1 MTIEILIVLSVVIAT
16 ILFAVP
22 LAGTAAAGNPRDYV
36 GAVYTMTNDDTR
48 NEVIM
53 SHRTAH
59 GLLVPGGAFSTGGP
73 GSGNGLGDQGALA
86 LSAGNRWLF
95 VVSAGSNEVSVFRVE
110 PSGLTLV
117 DRQPSGGSRPVSV
130 TVDRNFLYVLNAGG
144 AVGGTDT
151 ITALLV
157 GPDGTLAPLAGSTR
171 FLSAAS
177 TALKDH

>member
-1 MTIEILIVLSVVIAT
+1 M
-16 ILFAVP
+16 F
-22 LAGTAAAGNPRDYV
+22 
-36 GAVYTMTNDDTR
+36 
-48 NEVIM
+48 
-53 SHRTAH
+53 HRTAH
-59 GLLVPGGAFSTGGP
+59 GLLVPGGAFSTGGL

-95 VVSAGSNEVSVFRVE
+95 VVNAGSNEGSVFRVE
-110 PSGLTLV
+110 PSSLTLV
-117 DRQPSGGSRPVSV
+117 DR
-130 TVDRNFLYVLNAGG
+130 NLLYVLNAGG

-177 TALKDH
+177 TTLKDH

>member
-1 MTIEILIVLSVVIAT
+1 VTKEILIVLSVVIAT

-22 LAGTAAAGNPRDYV
+22 LAGTAASGNPSDYV
-36 GAVYTMTNDDTR
+36 GAVYTMTDDDTG

-53 SHRTAH
+53 FHRTAH
-59 GLLVPGGAFSTGGP
+59 GLLVPGGAFSTGGL
-73 GSGNGLGDQGALA
+73 GSGNGLGNQGALA

-95 VVSAGSNEVSVFRVE
+95 VVNAGSNEISVFRVE
-110 PSGLTLV
+110 PSDLTLV
-117 DRQPSGGSRPVSV
+117 DRQPSGGSRPVRV
-130 TVDRNFLYVLNAGG
+130 IVDRNLLYILNAGG
-144 AVGGTDT
+144 AVGGTNT
-151 ITALLV
+151 ITTLLV

>member
-1 MTIEILIVLSVVIAT
+1 MTKEILIVLSVVIAT

-36 GAVYTMTNDDTR
+36 GAVYTMTDDDTG

-53 SHRTAH
+53 FHRTAH
-59 GLLVPGGAFSTGGP
+59 GLLVPGGAFSTGGL
-73 GSGNGLGDQGALA
+73 GSGNGLGNQGALA

-95 VVSAGSNEVSVFRVE
+95 VVNAGSNEVSVFRVE

-130 TVDRNFLYVLNAGG
+130 TVDRNLLYVL
-144 AVGGTDT
+144 
-151 ITALLV
+151 
-157 GPDGTLAPLAGSTR
+157 
-171 FLSAAS
+171 SAAG